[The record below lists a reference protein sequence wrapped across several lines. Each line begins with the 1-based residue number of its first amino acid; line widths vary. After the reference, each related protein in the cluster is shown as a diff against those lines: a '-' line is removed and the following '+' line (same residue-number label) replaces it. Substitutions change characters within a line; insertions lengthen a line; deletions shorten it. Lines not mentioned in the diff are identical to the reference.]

1 MKELSVPFAVLSE
14 EGQLLWGNDE
24 FVRVAVNKKAARRNI
39 ANVFPEI
46 SENSLPVDGGRKV
59 IHIHAGDKY
68 YRAVLSLV
76 SDDGFNVDDQ
86 IMPMDQLL
94 ETKQLI
100 AMFLYDETEMI
111 ELEERREEENLIVGL
126 LYIDNFDEMLDSID
140 EVRQSLMTALIDRK
154 INKTMQ
160 AIDAICKK
168 IEKDKFL
175 FVFKQKYLQELMNDR
190 FSVLEEIRNINIGNE
205 QTATISIGIGVG

>member
-1 MKELSVPFAVLSE
+1 M
-14 EGQLLWGNDE
+14 
-24 FVRVAVNKKAARRNI
+24 
-39 ANVFPEI
+39 
-46 SENSLPVDGGRKV
+46 
-59 IHIHAGDKY
+59 
-68 YRAVLSLV
+68 

-140 EVRQSLMTALIDRK
+140 EVRISDDGTDRP
-154 INKTMQ
+154 
-160 AIDAICKK
+160 
-168 IEKDKFL
+168 
-175 FVFKQKYLQELMNDR
+175 
-190 FSVLEEIRNINIGNE
+190 
-205 QTATISIGIGVG
+205 